1 MAPLRQRGHG
11 WCKRLE
17 EAMGRKLETVLDGL
31 AFPEGPRWH
40 DGRLWFSD
48 MHAHE
53 VVAMTPDGRRE
64 TVFSHSGPVSG
75 LAWLPGGDLLVV
87 SMVDMLLLRIGA
99 DGRPRVH
106 GDLSG
111 IATGR
116 CNDMVASA
124 YGRAWVGNF
133 GFDYPDGERKAAK
146 LARVDPD
153 GSVSVAAEDLMF
165 PNGAMIT
172 PDGKTLIVGETFA
185 ERLTAF
191 DIGAD
196 GALSNRRIWA
206 QLGAQEYPDGAC
218 LDAEGAIWVASP
230 FTSEVIRVREGGEVA
245 ERIKAEQGV
254 FACML
259 GGPDR
264 KTLYVLTA
272 SGSDPE
278 DCAARRL
285 GRIEAVTVDVAG
297 AGLP

>member
-1 MAPLRQRGHG
+1 MART
-11 WCKRLE
+11 
-17 EAMGRKLETVLDGL
+17 LETVLTGL
-31 AFPEGPRWH
+31 AFGEGPRWR

-75 LAWLPGGDLLVV
+75 LGWLPGGDMLVV
-87 SMVDMLLLRIGA
+87 AMVERQLLRIGD
-99 DGRPRVH
+99 DGRAKLH
-106 GDLSG
+106 ADLSA

-116 CNDMVASA
+116 CNDMVVGAD
-124 YGRAWVGNF
+124 GRAWVGNF
-133 GFDYPDGERKAAK
+133 GFDYPGGERKPAK

-153 GSVSVAAEDLMF
+153 GTVSVAADELMF
-165 PNGAMIT
+165 PNGSMIT

-191 DIGAD
+191 DIGPD
-196 GALSNRRIWA
+196 GALSNRRLWA

-230 FTSEVIRVREGGEVA
+230 FTSEVIRVKEGGEVT
-245 ERIKAEQGV
+245 ERIKAGQGV

-259 GGPDR
+259 GGGDR
-264 KTLYVLTA
+264 RTLYVLTA

-285 GRIEAVTVDVAG
+285 GKVEAVRVDAPG